1 MRRAPVA
8 EFVYEDHRYRNK
20 QSKASI
26 FLGNFFFTLFRSER
40 LPFKIISIF
49 IKEKINA
56 MKKTIYLFLALL
68 AFSQTSKAQDDP
80 LPRGLSDAEKQW
92 VAEDGPGTDPPFA
105 YGITDPPLLPIRAM
119 AEWEELQALVV
130 VWRSQKSIVA
140 QIINAAKQECR
151 VVVACPNIQTCQTE
165 LTGYGVDWS
174 QNVDFI
180 LAPSNSFWV
189 RDYGGSPCYL
199 NDVDSL
205 VWVDWIY
212 NRPRPLDD
220 AMPEL
225 FGQHFNIP
233 VYTTTV
239 APNDLVHTGGNFMTD
254 GLGFGFSSNLVLDE
268 NDSTNTWGASNHSV
282 AEVEEIMDSYM
293 NVSPYAKMT
302 ILPYDGIHHIDM
314 HMKLLDE
321 VTLLV
326 GEYPSGIA
334 DGPQIEANLQ
344 YVLSNFTTSYGTPFK
359 VIRVP
364 MPPDYSNNY
373 PHQGGDYRTYANA
386 VFVNK
391 TIIVPVYAEQY
402 DTTGLR
408 IWRDAMP
415 GYKVVGVNCDAM
427 IYLGGAVHCITKEV
441 GVTDPLVISHRRL
454 DDVVGIN
461 PPVYEVQATIRH
473 KSGIAAASVFYKT
486 DLAAPYQELAMSLA
500 SAVENRW
507 TADIP
512 QQPGGATVYYY
523 IHATAN
529 SGKQISRPM
538 PAPEGYFQFKINV
551 STGISEIERGATL
564 LGEVFP
570 NPASAIT
577 CVPVSNANDGAVKIE
592 LLDYL
597 GHPVETI
604 FSGNL
609 PTGESRYFF
618 RAEQLPS
625 GVYFVSLQSGDARQ
639 VQKVVV
645 KH

>member
-302 ILPYDGIHHIDM
+302 ILPYDGLHHIDM

-551 STGISEIERGATL
+551 STGISAEGVRNPVAT
-564 LGEVFP
+564 
-570 NPASAIT
+570 T
-577 CVPVSNANDGAVKIE
+577 
-592 LLDYL
+592 
-597 GHPVETI
+597 
-604 FSGNL
+604 SGIAA
-609 PTGESRYFF
+609 GW
-618 RAEQLPS
+618 
-625 GVYFVSLQSGDARQ
+625 ARQ
-639 VQKVVV
+639 AERNCESTSVIRSCQSERVEPAISPSTTSATAVSRSDLSPTWW
-645 KH
+645 

>member
-1 MRRAPVA
+1 
-8 EFVYEDHRYRNK
+8 
-20 QSKASI
+20 
-26 FLGNFFFTLFRSER
+26 
-40 LPFKIISIF
+40 
-49 IKEKINA
+49 
-56 MKKTIYLFLALL
+56 MKKTIYLLFSLL
-68 AFSQTSKAQDDP
+68 AIGQISNAQDEP
-80 LPRGLSDAEKQW
+80 LPRGLSEAEKQW
-92 VAEDGPGTDPPFA
+92 ITEGKPGSNPPTAF
-105 YGITDPPLLPIRAM
+105 GITDPPTSPIRAM

-130 VWRSQKSIVA
+130 VWRSHKSIVA

-151 VVVACPNIQTCQTE
+151 VVVACPNIQTCQSE

-199 NDVDSL
+199 NHVDSL

-225 FGQHFNIP
+225 FGQHFNMPI
-233 VYTTTV
+233 YTTTV

-268 NDSTNTWGASNHSV
+268 NDSTNTWGTSNHSI
-282 AEVEEIMDSYM
+282 AEVEEIMDAYM

-326 GEYPSGIA
+326 GEYPPGIA

-364 MPPDYSNNY
+364 MPPDQNNIY
-373 PHQGGDYRTYANA
+373 PHQSGDYRTYANA

-391 TIIVPVYAEQY
+391 TIIVPVYEEQY

-408 IWRDAMP
+408 IWQEAMP
-415 GYKVVGVNCDAM
+415 GYNVVGVNCDAM

-441 GVTDPLVISHRRL
+441 GVTNPLVINHRRL
-454 DDVVGIN
+454 DDITATN
-461 PPVYEVQATIRH
+461 PLAYEVQATIRH
-473 KSGIAAASVFYKT
+473 KSGIAGASVFYKT
-486 DLAAPYQELAMSLA
+486 ELAAPYQETAMSLA
-500 SAVENRW
+500 SAAENLW
-507 TADIP
+507 AAAIP
-512 QQPGGATVYYY
+512 QQPGGTTIYYY

-529 SGKQISRPM
+529 SGKQINRPM

-551 STGISEIERGATL
+551 STGVGNLEAGTTR

-570 NPASAIT
+570 NPAGAIT
-577 CVPVSNANDGAVKIE
+577 CVPV
-592 LLDYL
+592 
-597 GHPVETI
+597 
-604 FSGNL
+604 FST
-609 PTGESRYFF
+609 TGETASIEISDVLGRTVASVFQGKLREGESKHFF
-618 RAEQLPS
+618 FADQMES
-625 GVYFVSLQSGDARQ
+625 GTYFVTLRSPHGQQ

-645 KH
+645 QH

>member
-1 MRRAPVA
+1 
-8 EFVYEDHRYRNK
+8 
-20 QSKASI
+20 
-26 FLGNFFFTLFRSER
+26 
-40 LPFKIISIF
+40 
-49 IKEKINA
+49 
-56 MKKTIYLFLALL
+56 
-68 AFSQTSKAQDDP
+68 
-80 LPRGLSDAEKQW
+80 
-92 VAEDGPGTDPPFA
+92 
-105 YGITDPPLLPIRAM
+105 
-119 AEWEELQALVV
+119 
-130 VWRSQKSIVA
+130 
-140 QIINAAKQECR
+140 
-151 VVVACPNIQTCQTE
+151 
-165 LTGYGVDWS
+165 
-174 QNVDFI
+174 
-180 LAPSNSFWV
+180 
-189 RDYGGSPCYL
+189 
-199 NDVDSL
+199 
-205 VWVDWIY
+205 
-212 NRPRPLDD
+212 
-220 AMPEL
+220 
-225 FGQHFNIP
+225 
-233 VYTTTV
+233 
-239 APNDLVHTGGNFMTD
+239 
-254 GLGFGFSSNLVLDE
+254 
-268 NDSTNTWGASNHSV
+268 
-282 AEVEEIMDSYM
+282 
-293 NVSPYAKMT
+293 
-302 ILPYDGIHHIDM
+302 
-314 HMKLLDE
+314 
-321 VTLLV
+321 V

-639 VQKVVV
+639 VQKVTV

>member
-1 MRRAPVA
+1 
-8 EFVYEDHRYRNK
+8 
-20 QSKASI
+20 
-26 FLGNFFFTLFRSER
+26 
-40 LPFKIISIF
+40 
-49 IKEKINA
+49 
-56 MKKTIYLFLALL
+56 MKKTLYLLVFLS
-68 AFSQTSKAQDDP
+68 AFNYAARSQDDP
-80 LPRGLSDAEKQW
+80 LPRGLSLAEKAML
-92 VAEDGPGTDPPFA
+92 AERGPNSPTNNF
-105 YGITDPPLLPIRAM
+105 GITDPPTLPIRSM
-119 AEWEELQALVV
+119 AEWEEIQALVV

-140 QIINAAKQECR
+140 QIINAAKQECK
-151 VVVACPNIQTCQTE
+151 VVVVCSDIQICQNE
-165 LTGYGVDWS
+165 LTTYGVDWS

-180 LAPSNSFWV
+180 LASSDSFWV

-220 AMPEL
+220 AMPEF
-225 FGQHFNIP
+225 FGQYFNMP

-254 GLGFGFSSNLVLDE
+254 GLGLGFSANLVLDE
-268 NDSTNTWGASNHSV
+268 NDATNTWGTSNHS
-282 AEVEEIMDSYM
+282 ETQVEEIMNTYM
-293 NVSPYAKMT
+293 NIGTYVKMT
-302 ILPYDGIHHIDM
+302 VLPYDGIHHIDM

-326 GEYPSGIA
+326 GEYPPGIA

-415 GYKVVGVNCDAM
+415 GYNVVGVNCDAM

-441 GVTDPLVISHRRL
+441 GVTDPLVINHRRL
-454 DDVVGIN
+454 DDIVGSN
-461 PPVYEVQATIRH
+461 PPAYEVAATIRH

-486 DLAAPYQELAMSLA
+486 DLAASYQELPMSLESAAENLWAA
-500 SAVENRW
+500 S
-507 TADIP
+507 IP
-512 QQPGGATVYYY
+512 QQPAGSTVYYY
-523 IHATAN
+523 IHAAAN
-529 SGKQISRPM
+529 SGKQIDRPM
-538 PAPEGYFQFKINV
+538 PAPEGYFRFKINQ
-551 STGISEIERGATL
+551 STGPIDLAKSATL

-577 CVPVSNANDGAVKIE
+577 CIPVSSSASDDVKIE

-597 GHPVETI
+597 GHSIETI
-604 FSGNL
+604 FLGNL
-609 PTGESRYFF
+609 PIGESKYFF
-618 RAEQLPS
+618 RADQLAS
-625 GVYFVSLQSGDARQ
+625 GIYFISLQSGNARQ
-639 VQKVVV
+639 VQKVTV
-645 KH
+645 HH